1 LAQDRTQHAAHV
13 TGPPGAFVEGTEQ
26 VHNTP
31 NPEPQSLEPRTHNER
46 GTPVAEKFD
55 LVIIGGGNAG
65 YIPAIRAS
73 QLGMKVALIEKRE
86 GGHLGGT
93 CLNVGCI
100 PTKALLHTAHLLHDA
115 KNGEAFGV
123 KTGEIEFDYPQ
134 AAKRREQVVTQL
146 RRGVQ
151 GLMKKN
157 KVTVYSGVGSFIEP
171 KKIKVENGEGSEE
184 LEAGKVL
191 ISTGSAVN
199 TLPGLEFDGEKVIS
213 SDDIVTNN
221 EWYPKSVI
229 ILGSGA
235 VGVEFAS
242 MYKDFGTEVT
252 IVEILDRLV
261 PLEDPEISEALRK
274 DFENRGINVMTG
286 TKADPQSLEKT
297 DSGVKI
303 KIASADAGE
312 KEATEGEGGSYGGE
326 DPPTGDAS
334 EASGDTL
341 EAEALLVAVGRKT
354 VTEDLNLDV
363 TDVEVNE
370 RGIIQVDGYG
380 QTAAEGIYAAGDVVG
395 GYWLAHEAGHEGII
409 AAEHMAGK
417 DPMPMDRSLV
427 PRVTYCRPEI
437 ASFGLT
443 KAQAEEEGYEAK
455 EAKFPFQAI
464 GKALIEGEPN
474 GFFKIVTDAE
484 TDMILGM
491 HAIGPKV
498 TDLITEGVF
507 AKLVEGT
514 PEEISM
520 TIHPHPSLSEVVGE
534 AAMAAEGHPIHF

>member
-1 LAQDRTQHAAHV
+1 
-13 TGPPGAFVEGTEQ
+13 
-26 VHNTP
+26 
-31 NPEPQSLEPRTHNER
+31 
-46 GTPVAEKFD
+46 VAEQYD
-55 LVIIGGGNAG
+55 LVVIGGGNGG

-73 QLGMKVALIEKRE
+73 QLGMSVALIEKRE

-93 CLNVGCI
+93 CLNLGCI
-100 PTKALLHTAHLLHDA
+100 PTKALLQTAHLLHDA
-115 KNGEAFGV
+115 KNGEEYGV
-123 KTGEIEFDYPQ
+123 KVGDLEFDYPQ

-157 KVTVYSGVGSFIEP
+157 KVTVYNGVGSFVEP
-171 KKIKVENGEGSEE
+171 KKIKVETDDGEEE
-184 LEAGKVL
+184 LEAENVL

-213 SDDIVTNN
+213 SDDIVTNDDG
-221 EWYPKSVI
+221 YPQSVI

-242 MYKDFGTEVT
+242 MYHDFGTEVT

-261 PLEDPEISEALRK
+261 PLEDPEISAALQK
-274 DFENRGINVMTG
+274 EFENRGIRVLTS
-286 TKADPQSLEKT
+286 TKADPESLEKT
-297 DSGVKI
+297 DDGVKI
-303 KIASADAGE
+303 QIASAESGE
-312 KEATEGEGGSYGGE
+312 QEETEGEGGGYGGE
-326 DPPTGDAS
+326 DPPTG
-334 EASGDTL
+334 EAEEGETL

-354 VTEDLNLDV
+354 VIEDLNLDA
-363 TDVEVNE
+363 TDVEVND
-370 RGIIQVDGYG
+370 RGIVQVDEYG
-380 QTAAEGIYAAGDVVG
+380 RTAEDGVYAAGDVVG
-395 GYWLAHEAGHEGII
+395 GFWLAHEAGHEGII
-409 AAEHMAGK
+409 AVEHMAGEDPLPK
-417 DPMPMDRSLV
+417 DRNLV
-427 PRVTYCRPEI
+427 PRVTFCRPEV

-443 KAQAEEEGYEAK
+443 RAQAEEEGYEVN
-455 EAKFPFQAI
+455 ETKFPFRAI

-484 TDMILGM
+484 TDLILGM

-514 PEEISM
+514 PEEIGM
-520 TIHPHPSLSEVVGE
+520 AMHPHPSLSEVVGE
-534 AAMAAEGHPIHF
+534 AAMAVEGHPIHF

>member
-1 LAQDRTQHAAHV
+1 M
-13 TGPPGAFVEGTEQ
+13 
-26 VHNTP
+26 
-31 NPEPQSLEPRTHNER
+31 
-46 GTPVAEKFD
+46 AEKFD

-115 KNGEAFGV
+115 KNGEEFGV
-123 KTGEIEFDYPQ
+123 KIAEVEFDYPL
-134 AAKRREQVVTQL
+134 AAKRREKVVTQL

-157 KVTVYSGVGSFIEP
+157 KVTVYSGVGSFVEP
-171 KKIKVENGEGSEE
+171 KKIQVENGDGTEE
-184 LEAGKVL
+184 LEAEKVL

-213 SDDIVTNN
+213 SDDIVTND
-221 EWYPKSVI
+221 ESYPKSVI

-242 MYKDFGTEVT
+242 MYKDFGTDVT

-261 PLEDPEISEALRK
+261 PLEDPEISDALRT

-286 TKADPQSLEKT
+286 TKADPESLEKT

-303 KIASADAGE
+303 KIASADSGE
-312 KEATEGEGGSYGGE
+312 KEETEGEGGSYGGE
-326 DPPTGDAS
+326 DPPTGDV
-334 EASGDTL
+334 EGGDTL
-341 EAEALLVAVGRKT
+341 EAEALLVAVGRKA
-354 VTEDLNLDV
+354 VTEGLNLDV

-380 QTAAEGIYAAGDVVG
+380 QTAAEGIYAAGDVTG
-395 GYWLAHEAGHEGII
+395 GYWLAHEAGHEGIT

-417 DPMPMDRSLV
+417 DPMPKDRNLV

-514 PEEISM
+514 AEEISM

>member
-1 LAQDRTQHAAHV
+1 MA
-13 TGPPGAFVEGTEQ
+13 EQ
-26 VHNTP
+26 
-31 NPEPQSLEPRTHNER
+31 
-46 GTPVAEKFD
+46 FD
-55 LVIIGGGNAG
+55 LVIIGGGNGG

-73 QLGMKVALIEKRE
+73 QLGMSVALIEKRE

-93 CLNVGCI
+93 CLNLGCI
-100 PTKALLHTAHLLHDA
+100 PTKALLHTATLLHDA
-115 KNGEAFGV
+115 RNGEEFGV
-123 KTGEIEFDYPQ
+123 KVGEVEFDYPQ

-157 KVTVYSGVGSFIEP
+157 KVTVYNGVGSFVEP
-171 KKIKVENGEGSEE
+171 KKIKVQTDDGEEE
-184 LEAGKVL
+184 LEAGNVL

-199 TLPGLEFDGEKVIS
+199 TLPGLEFDGEKLIS
-213 SDDIVTNN
+213 SDDIVTND
-221 EWYPKSVI
+221 ESYPESVI

-242 MYKDFGTEVT
+242 MYNDFGTEVT

-261 PLEDPEISEALRK
+261 PLEDPEISDALK
-274 DFENRGINVMTG
+274 KEFEGRGINVMTS
-286 TKADPQSLEKT
+286 TKADPESLEKT
-297 DSGVKI
+297 DDGVKI
-303 KIASADAGE
+303 QIAGADSGE
-312 KEATEGEGGSYGGE
+312 QEETEGEGGGYGGE
-326 DPPTGDAS
+326 DPPTGEAS
-334 EASGDTL
+334 EETL
-341 EAEALLVAVGRKT
+341 EAEALLVAVGRRA

-363 TDVEVNE
+363 TEVELND

-380 QTAAEGIYAAGDVVG
+380 RTAEDGVYAAGDVVG
-395 GYWLAHEAGHEGII
+395 GFWLAHEAGHEGII
-409 AAEHMAGK
+409 AVEHMAGE
-417 DPMPMDRSLV
+417 DPMPKDRNLV
-427 PRVTYCRPEI
+427 PRVTFCRPEV

-443 KAQAEEEGYEAK
+443 KAQAEEEGYEAN
-455 EAKFPFQAI
+455 ETKFPFRAI

-484 TDMILGM
+484 TDLILGM

-514 PEEISM
+514 PEEIGM
-520 TIHPHPSLSEVVGE
+520 TMHPHPSLSEVVGE
-534 AAMAAEGHPIHF
+534 TAMAAEGHPIHF